1 MKQFTF
7 LLAAVALG
15 LSGCQPAPIVINN
28 QGDNGHERCRPPV
41 IIERPLVIIERP
53 PVIIQR
59 PPVIIQRPPVIIQRP
74 PVIICSP
81 HRHCGCCPTCRS
93 NGWVTAIGI
102 GIGIQIGGHH
112 H

>member
-59 PPVIIQRPPVIIQRP
+59 PPVII
-74 PVIICSP
+74 CSP